1 MPLSD
6 DKILRLAR
14 ANLARLA
21 ADVRDPGMKLQ
32 FAAIDSALHELT
44 LRADTV
50 TERDYYRRGHL
61 LAQEGLGLAKDAAIT
76 AAVATL
82 VVEIPANTGS
92 DLYQRELAALTSCLR
107 QIVHALRAAKDAVV
121 TNYLERVIARE
132 FELMQRRGGRLAA
145 IDTASTAVGITQAGL
160 EPYLRQRF
168 PQRKDLHVN
177 NFEILAGG
185 YSKRTIFFSIEDANG
200 RRNGTD
206 RVDVV

>member
-21 ADVRDPGMKLQ
+21 ADVRDRGMKLQ
-32 FAAIDSALHELT
+32 FT
-44 LRADTV
+44 
-50 TERDYYRRGHL
+50 
-61 LAQEGLGLAKDAAIT
+61 
-76 AAVATL
+76 
-82 VVEIPANTGS
+82 
-92 DLYQRELAALTSCLR
+92 
-107 QIVHALRAAKDAVV
+107 
-121 TNYLERVIARE
+121 
-132 FELMQRRGGRLAA
+132 A

-177 NFEILAGG
+177 NVEVLAGG